1 MKLSKIAMRAPMIL
15 LVGQQGCGKT
25 VHALTYGSKGQLI
38 DLDGGCQSGLR
49 INDDHTKRRHNI
61 DVQRFVEKQ
70 STVATAFAKFEAHIR
85 NIEREV
91 SKGAWPFET
100 LIIDSFTSL
109 AEIAMRDALQD
120 NQRLGQKE
128 RLKDWGDAFSV
139 IKRSFFVLRSMQ
151 IPVVCTAH
159 MRPLTMTEIVKGK
172 EKQVTTWV
180 VAIPGQTL
188 PPSILSFF
196 DEILFM
202 TLRRKGKSYVPV
214 LRSMPTSTIP
224 AKTRA
229 GIPNNLELTMSM
241 RKFVAMCDMREDSPL
256 KEKPKTKE
264 ITTKAPKKE
273 IATNG
278 NS

>member
-1 MKLSKIAMRAPMIL
+1 MKLSEIAMRAPMIL
-15 LVGQQGCGKT
+15 IAGQQGCGKT
-25 VHALTYGSKGQLI
+25 VQLLTYGSKGQLI

-49 INDDHTKRRHNI
+49 IVDTHTKRRHNI
-61 DVQRFVEKQ
+61 DVQRFVERQ
-70 STVATAFAKFEAHIR
+70 STVATAFGKFEAHIR
-85 NIEREV
+85 DIERQV

-100 LIIDSFTSL
+100 LMIDSFTSL
-109 AEIAMRDALQD
+109 AEIAMRDALQA
-120 NQRLGQKE
+120 NGKLGQKE

-159 MRPLTMTEIVKGK
+159 MRPLTMTETVNGK

-188 PPSILSFF
+188 PPAILSFF

-202 TLRRKGKSYVPV
+202 TLRKKGKNYVPV
-214 LRSMPTSTIP
+214 IRSMPTSTIP

-256 KEKPKTKE
+256 KVTKKTKE
-264 ITTKAPKKE
+264 IITKTPKKE
-273 IATNG
+273 KEANG